1 MSPLKFITIS
11 ELKSNAKKIFNRR
24 VQRTGKQVV
33 RSHSTE
39 KPIVILGPAPEE
51 NFEFQS
57 KEKINSILKTEKK
70 TRWTMGMIKRPSEF
84 LTMDEVKALLRVPI
98 GDPQRQA

>member
-11 ELKSNAKKIFNRR
+11 ELKSNAKKILTE

-33 RSHSTE
+33 VTLNG

-51 NFEFQS
+51 NFEFQA
-57 KEKINSILKTEKK
+57 KK
-70 TRWTMGMIKRPSEF
+70 K
-84 LTMDEVKALLRVPI
+84 
-98 GDPQRQA
+98 